1 MRNQKAM
8 YAIAKAKAVSAGPR
22 RFKRFAGY
30 ALTDKELNAVYLTE
44 GFSANKRAM
53 NAHVDIWKTL
63 GFVVPAKISE
73 GDVEMVYFFT
83 IDDAGLPMK
92 ALTSAYPDYNDNNMG
107 VLAL

>member
-8 YAIAKAKAVSAGPR
+8 YAIAKAKAVSLGPR

-30 ALTDKELNAVYLTE
+30 ALTDKELNETYLME
-44 GFSANKRAM
+44 GFSANKKALS
-53 NAHVDIWKTL
+53 AHVDVWKTL
-63 GFVVPAKISE
+63 GIVIPAKISE
-73 GDVEMVYFFT
+73 GDVETVYFFT

-92 ALTSAYPDYNDNNMG
+92 ALTSAFPDYNDNVMG